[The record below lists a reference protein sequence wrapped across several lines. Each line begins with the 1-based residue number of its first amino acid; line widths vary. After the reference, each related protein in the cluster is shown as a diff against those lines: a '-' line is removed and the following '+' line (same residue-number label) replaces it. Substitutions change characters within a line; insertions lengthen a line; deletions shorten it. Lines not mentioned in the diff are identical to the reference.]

1 MTGFEP
7 AHPWTGFEPD
17 SPHPEGRELP
27 LSLHGA
33 LPLSHMALK
42 IIVQEVVVNW
52 RMVARLVVT
61 NNLVL
66 KGTLLDQTK
75 KQPNT
80 EVIKNYFY
88 KNFCNSSSDSNLT
101 EDKINCH

>member
-33 LPLSHMALK
+33 LPLSYMALK

-80 EVIKNYFY
+80 EVIKNYF
-88 KNFCNSSSDSNLT
+88 
-101 EDKINCH
+101 